1 MIILPLLMSLTS
13 CIPTDTL
20 VVGQAQMQGPYGI
33 QRPFETDSVNMKGKA
48 YDVQEALQ
56 QIVEWYKQALY
67 VRLHLSR

>member
-56 QIVEWYKQALY
+56 QNSRMVQAALY